1 LVILLIYRVGL
12 LEQVKATNVFAEV
25 EVEYHLREIIHVVE
39 ETLVRM
45 PSFDRSPEIVLWQ
58 TPFYDIKVVI
68 FVID

>member
-1 LVILLIYRVGL
+1 M
-12 LEQVKATNVFAEV
+12 KAANVFAEV